1 MANRNYPKNSTATTV
16 IPFDNPVTAIP
27 QKTITGATTFTKST
41 TGAQAGYCAMIR
53 VVANGSNVPDLSA
66 FKSIGTGTWDNT
78 NGVVNQLWFVYDGTE
93 YCVAITH
100 PGTIVGG
107 GGGGDTTPPSTT
119 SVTVENAE
127 PNKVLIAYG
136 ETLDS
141 GSVPATSAYTV
152 KVNGTTRT
160 VSAVAI
166 TGANVKVTFGGAAV
180 VSTDTITL
188 DYVVPGTSPIQ
199 DAAGNDA
206 AALTAVT
213 VGNNVAGTTDADA
226 NAYIAALVATGETV
240 SSGRQAALQ
249 TFFAALKTGGVWTKI
264 TEAYIQGWS
273 TYAACRIGIK
283 GAFPYTITG
292 GTWAFSTTTGTTPD
306 NDQAAFTNII
316 PASTPL
322 LQDDCHIGIY
332 SLNSS
337 QTNTYDAMIG
347 AVGGSNYLQIM
358 TSGGNVYADVNGGQ
372 TLTGALA
379 LAAAFDIAD
388 RADAST
394 VKVIRNGS
402 VALSVSDPSTG
413 LPTTYDITIGLS
425 NPSYHSNR
433 PWFYATIGKSV
444 AAVASAYNTA
454 VQDLKTAFGI

>member
-1 MANRNYPKNSTATTV
+1 MSNRNYPKIVTATTV

-27 QKTITGATTFTKST
+27 QKTITGATTFTKTT
-41 TGAQAGYCAMIR
+41 TGAQAGYCAIIR
-53 VVANGSNVPDLSA
+53 VVADGSNVPDLSA

-78 NGVVNQLWFVYDGTE
+78 SGVVNQLWFVFDGTE

-160 VSAVAI
+160 TSAVSI

-180 VSTDTITL
+180 VSTDSITL

-213 VGNNVAGTTDADA
+213 VGNNVAPAATVENLTLNSVGGVYTNSSQIFTVTAGGSSWHNDEKDAKH
-226 NAYIAALVATGETV
+226 IAAGQDGYVQAQFATSDSLNCFLGFSTINAATDYDTNMN
-240 SSGRQAALQ
+240 AALWI
-249 TFFAALKTGGVWTKI
+249 LTGGVVG
-264 TEAYIQGWS
+264 YRDHG
-273 TYAACRIGIK
+273 G
-283 GAFPYTITG
+283 TG
-292 GTWAFSTTTGTTPD
+292 GDVLETNSGTTLSANQWVRVSRTGGVIKLQKVD
-306 NDQAAFTNII
+306 TDGTTVLSDIYTFSFT
-316 PASTPL
+316 ST
-322 LQDDCHIGIY
+322 GILY
-332 SLNSS
+332 
-337 QTNTYDAMIG
+337 I
-347 AVGGSNYLQIM
+347 
-358 TSGGNVYADVNGGQ
+358 
-372 TLTGALA
+372 
-379 LAAAFDIAD
+379 
-388 RADAST
+388 
-394 VKVIRNGS
+394 
-402 VALSVSDPSTG
+402 VSDMNG
-413 LPTTYDITIGLS
+413 AGKLS
-425 NPSYHSNR
+425 NPK
-433 PWFYATIGKSV
+433 G
-444 AAVASAYNTA
+444 YNIT
-454 VQDLKTAFGI
+454 T

>member
-41 TGAQAGYCAMIR
+41 TGAQAGYCAIIR

-160 VSAVAI
+160 TSAVSI

-180 VSTDTITL
+180 VSTDSITL
-188 DYVVPGTSPIQ
+188 DYVVPGTGPIQ

-213 VGNNVAGTTDADA
+213 VGNNVSPAATLADLTLTTNDGYTNTSQVFSSTAPVSGWGTKGLDSKHLASGTDGYIQVEYQADGEPIALGFDTTNAAGGYSVLKWGLIFLSGQVFAVDNAVISSALATVAAGNLVRVIRTGSTLKLQKSTDSGSTWSDVVTYGTTSSA
-226 NAYIAALVATGETV
+226 NLYVLSDINNTGKIYHPKGYNLV
-240 SSGRQAALQ
+240 
-249 TFFAALKTGGVWTKI
+249 
-264 TEAYIQGWS
+264 
-273 TYAACRIGIK
+273 
-283 GAFPYTITG
+283 
-292 GTWAFSTTTGTTPD
+292 
-306 NDQAAFTNII
+306 
-316 PASTPL
+316 
-322 LQDDCHIGIY
+322 
-332 SLNSS
+332 
-337 QTNTYDAMIG
+337 
-347 AVGGSNYLQIM
+347 
-358 TSGGNVYADVNGGQ
+358 
-372 TLTGALA
+372 
-379 LAAAFDIAD
+379 
-388 RADAST
+388 
-394 VKVIRNGS
+394 
-402 VALSVSDPSTG
+402 
-413 LPTTYDITIGLS
+413 
-425 NPSYHSNR
+425 
-433 PWFYATIGKSV
+433 
-444 AAVASAYNTA
+444 
-454 VQDLKTAFGI
+454 